1 MKKKVIV
8 LIVIL
13 LLCAALLVWC
23 LWANTALTTT
33 VIDVQAGEGL
43 PAEFEGFRIAHIS
56 DLHNAVF
63 GEENEKLLT
72 LLREAEP
79 DIIAVTGDLI
89 DSRHTDVDAA
99 VAFIASAT
107 ETAPVYYVTGNHE
120 SRLDFENIE
129 PRLTDAGAQVLRN
142 SAVYIERGGG
152 SIQLAGIDGGV
163 HRHVHPHPAG
173 MTKTDRLAQAG
184 GVKIPRAAPCVEAR
198 KSQINRVGA
207 AVHGGAE
214 HFFTA
219 HRGQDLNS
227 CHSSPLLVYGVP
239 PGCPSSGYGWRSL
252 SFSLSLSWRRRR
264 SSCSRRAAASRRRAS
279 FSARSLSSAERA
291 RAASAI

>member
-23 LWANTALTTT
+23 LWANTALTST

-43 PAEFEGFRIAHIS
+43 PEEFEGFRIAHIS

-63 GEENEKLLT
+63 GDGNEKLLT

-99 VAFIASAT
+99 VAFIASAA

-152 SIQLAGIDGGV
+152 IIQLAGIDDPAFIRTGGEASARASSELEGLLDADV
-163 HRHVHPHPAG
+163 YSVLLAHRPELIE
-173 MTKTDRLAQAG
+173 TY
-184 GVKIPRAAPCVEAR
+184 AAY
-198 KSQINRVGA
+198 GA
-207 AVHGGAE
+207 DLVLSGHAHGGQVRLPFIGALY
-214 HFFTA
+214 A
-219 HRGQDLNS
+219 
-227 CHSSPLLVYGVP
+227 P
-239 PGCPSSGYGWRSL
+239 
-252 SFSLSLSWRRRR
+252 
-264 SSCSRRAAASRRRAS
+264 ARAS
-279 FSARSLSSAERA
+279 CRSMTP
-291 RAASAI
+291 ASTPSGRRI